1 MPQLLEAFAD
11 ESFHENAHGG
21 FYVLAAAVL
30 PVDRHDELRELMLQ
44 VRGRRRGSK
53 LHWYPMDHQEKL
65 DVAKRIAD
73 FDELHVVTIGAPVR
87 PRRQERGRALCL
99 QRLVTEL
106 HDAGVRG
113 LVAEARQTDL
123 NARDIAT
130 VKATRHMLPQG
141 TQFRIEHRFGA
152 DEPLLWISDVVA
164 GAVRARLNGIPD
176 FFEPLAG
183 CVHEV
188 QIDTPT

>member
-1 MPQLLEAFAD
+1 MQPPPQAFAD
-11 ESFHENAHGG
+11 ESFHENTDGG

-30 PVDRHDELRELMLQ
+30 PADRHDELREAMLQ
-44 VRGRRRGSK
+44 IRGRRRGSK

-73 FDELHVVTIGAPVR
+73 FDELHVVTVGTPVR

-106 HDAGVRG
+106 HDAGVG
-113 LVAEARQTDL
+113 VLVAEARQADL

-130 VKATRHMLPQG
+130 VTATRHRLPAG
-141 TQFRIEHRFGA
+141 SRCRIEHRFGA

-164 GAVRARLNGIPD
+164 GAVRARINGTAE
-176 FFEPLAG
+176 FFDPLAG

-188 QIDTPT
+188 QVDTPT